1 MDEFLQFTFS
11 GLTTGAVYALVAIGL
26 TLIFNT
32 TDVINFAQGSFLVV
46 GGFAAISL
54 RESLGLPAPLAVVAA
69 IVVTALLGMAMYRGV
84 IAPARKASV
93 MGIVMITLGVFTV
106 IEAVSLLIY
115 GSAPQSF
122 PALFHTA
129 PLRISGAV
137 LSVQT
142 IVVFVV
148 TVAVAVV
155 LYLFYNRTMI
165 GQAMLACAIDPQG
178 ASLMGIHVRQMIM
191 ISFGVAAGLG
201 GVAGVLLA
209 PITGVQYIMGFGIS
223 VKAFAAAVLGG
234 LGSIPGAILGGL
246 TLGLVESFV
255 AGYGSTAYRDLV
267 TYGIILVVLL
277 ALPSGL
283 VGGRAGRSHTT
294 AGES

>member
-32 TDVINFAQGSFLVV
+32 TDVVNFAQGSFLVV

-54 RESLGLPAPLAVVAA
+54 HDGLHLPVAIAVVLA
-69 IVVTALLGMAMYRGV
+69 IAITTLAGMGLYRGV

-93 MGIVMITLGVFTV
+93 MGIVMITLGVYTV
-106 IEAVSLLIY
+106 VEAACLLIY
-115 GSAPQSF
+115 GSSPRNF
-122 PALFHTA
+122 PAFVKADQLEIA
-129 PLRISGAV
+129 GAV

-148 TVAVAVV
+148 TLVVAAA
-155 LYLFYNRTMI
+155 LYLFYTRTMI

-178 ASLMGIHVRQMIM
+178 AALMGIHVKQMIM
-191 ISFGVAAGLG
+191 ISFGVSAALG
-201 GVAGVLLA
+201 ALAGTLLA
-209 PITGVQYIMGFGIS
+209 PITGIQYIMGFGIS

-234 LGSIPGAILGGL
+234 LGNVPGAILGGL
-246 TLGLVESFV
+246 TLGLLEAFV

-267 TYGIILVVLL
+267 TYAIILAVLL
-277 ALPSGL
+277 LLPSGML
-283 VGGRAGRSHTT
+283 GGRAERSHIK
-294 AGES
+294 AGEI